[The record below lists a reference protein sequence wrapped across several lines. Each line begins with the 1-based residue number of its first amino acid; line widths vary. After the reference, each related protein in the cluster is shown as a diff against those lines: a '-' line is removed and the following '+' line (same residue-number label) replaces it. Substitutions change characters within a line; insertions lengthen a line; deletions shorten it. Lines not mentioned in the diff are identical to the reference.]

1 MGGKSSQSNSTD
13 QAMGIINA
21 FVAQQEEA
29 DRQSRI
35 RQGMTRIN
43 GAFAGFD
50 DKYYNNYAT
59 AANEYSMP
67 QLEDQ
72 YKDAK
77 SELAYRL
84 ARAGTLNSSIAAT
97 NTADLAKQN
106 SINRATVLA
115 QGDQA
120 AANLKSRV
128 NAEKQAIMQQLYSS
142 SDPDMAANSAL
153 TASKGIGQDQPSMS
167 PLGQMF
173 NVATIGA
180 ANFMNGYNTSKA
192 YQNAF
197 NSGSPNG
204 GNASTNRSSWI
215 G

>member
-1 MGGKSSQSNSTD
+1 MGGKSSKSNSTD
-13 QAMGIINA
+13 QSMGIINA
-21 FVAQQEEA
+21 FVAQQQEA

-35 RQGMTRIN
+35 RQGMSRID
-43 GAFAGFD
+43 GAFKGFD

-59 AANEYSMP
+59 AMNEFNMP
-67 QLEDQ
+67 QQEEQ

-77 SELAYRL
+77 NELAYRL

-97 NTADLAKQN
+97 NTADIAKQN
-106 SINRATVLA
+106 ARGRAQVLA

-120 AANLKSRV
+120 AANLRSRV
-128 NAEKQAIMQQLYSS
+128 NAEKQGLMQQLYSS
-142 SDPDMAANSAL
+142 SDPDLAANSAL
-153 TASKGIGQDQPSMS
+153 TSSKNLGQDQPSFS

-192 YQNAF
+192 YQQAF
-197 NSGSPNG
+197 G
-204 GNASTNRSSWI
+204 GINTPAAKNTSR
-215 G
+215 GVGV